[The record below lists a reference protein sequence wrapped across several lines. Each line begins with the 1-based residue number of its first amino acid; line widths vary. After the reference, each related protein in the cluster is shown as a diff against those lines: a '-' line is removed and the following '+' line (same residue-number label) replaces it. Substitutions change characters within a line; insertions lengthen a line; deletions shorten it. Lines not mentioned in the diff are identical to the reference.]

1 MFPDLF
7 STRVQWP
14 KEPFPRESG
23 PLYASLGMELLVF
36 LPPILS
42 VSEARDLWRSRP
54 RFGPLGASPS
64 LFRSNSVPFELFT
77 LGGHKEICMKKG
89 CHPISIIKYC
99 TFSPPWE
106 NLKTENSTPK
116 WAFLLEIISWLN
128 PLLSSICWAIPH
140 PLLALLRPSEG

>member
-42 VSEARDLWRSRP
+42 VSEARDL
-54 RFGPLGASPS
+54 
-64 LFRSNSVPFELFT
+64 
-77 LGGHKEICMKKG
+77 
-89 CHPISIIKYC
+89 
-99 TFSPPWE
+99 
-106 NLKTENSTPK
+106 
-116 WAFLLEIISWLN
+116 
-128 PLLSSICWAIPH
+128 
-140 PLLALLRPSEG
+140 